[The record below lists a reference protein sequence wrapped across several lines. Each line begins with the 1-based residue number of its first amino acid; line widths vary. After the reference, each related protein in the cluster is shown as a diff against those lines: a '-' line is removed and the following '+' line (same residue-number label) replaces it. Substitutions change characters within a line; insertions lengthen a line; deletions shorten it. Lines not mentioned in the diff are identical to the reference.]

1 MKIQKKLI
9 KESIGLNKVEPK
21 TYSNS
26 KQNIILT
33 ETQLEKL
40 LTMINRK

>member
-9 KESIGLNKVEPK
+9 KESVGLQKVDPK
-21 TYSNS
+21 TYSHA

-33 ETQLEKL
+33 ESQVEKL
-40 LTMINRK
+40 LTMINKK

>member
-9 KESIGLNKVEPK
+9 KESVGLQKVEPK
-21 TYSNS
+21 TYSQK

-33 ETQLEKL
+33 ESQLVKL